1 MRTIQD
7 QDIATGTISLSTG
20 CDGENYTTTGTS
32 EILDVKNVVPPPLP
46 VQCYLWQLSTT
57 CTADQVQAIVNG
69 TAVVKD
75 YIVIEPES

>member
-7 QDIATGTISLSTG
+7 QDIATGTISLGTG
-20 CDGENYTTTGTS
+20 CDGHKYTTTGPS
-32 EILDVKNVVPPPLP
+32 SILDVKNVVPASLP
-46 VQCYLWQLSTT
+46 IQCYLWQLSTT
-57 CTADQVQAIVNG
+57 CTANQVEAVVNG